1 MRGGQD
7 KQDGWELLPKSVA
20 RPTREGSRRVR
31 SARAAVLWRRAAR
44 GPGLGGAPMGRGRGA
59 EAIASTSMAA
69 ENTTV
74 TVSWSLIKTSYS

>member
-1 MRGGQD
+1 MGIAAQICC
-7 KQDGWELLPKSVA
+7 P
-20 RPTREGSRRVR
+20 PTREGSRRVR